1 MCDLTYVNLLREKV
15 RQLEAEEKRALRDV
29 RRLTAFHREAPRSAR
44 GIKDAAAAVRLWGKR
59 SKLAPQTL
67 CPIERFNVMADT
79 SDPPS
84 FGVADSPHAP
94 FIYYEAAPAVGT
106 DFGVIQITLSAHRLL
121 IGSRNETIAE
131 PIAVAHLRGTRN
143 AARLLR
149 DALNTALSEPE

>member
-1 MCDLTYVNLLREKV
+1 
-15 RQLEAEEKRALRDV
+15 
-29 RRLTAFHREAPRSAR
+29 
-44 GIKDAAAAVRLWGKR
+44 
-59 SKLAPQTL
+59 
-67 CPIERFNVMADT
+67 MADT
-79 SDPPS
+79 SRPPS
-84 FGVADSPHAP
+84 FGIADSPHAP

-121 IGSRNETIAE
+121 VGSKNETIVE

>member
-1 MCDLTYVNLLREKV
+1 
-15 RQLEAEEKRALRDV
+15 
-29 RRLTAFHREAPRSAR
+29 
-44 GIKDAAAAVRLWGKR
+44 
-59 SKLAPQTL
+59 
-67 CPIERFNVMADT
+67 MADT
-79 SDPPS
+79 SDPPR

-121 IGSRNETIAE
+121 INETIVE

-149 DALNTALSEPE
+149 DALNTVLSEPE